1 MGDHFNFGTASPTP
15 VNIIQNDD
23 PSKLGTGDM
32 KKGPSTRTVYLAV
45 RDPPGTPGTP
55 KQTPLHQQQPL
66 PPMHNNVITLE
77 TFPQTTNTHHHQQQQ
92 QHMGLDGT
100 LLLPQT
106 DLAVTEN
113 DEPRVIVQTLFTENG
128 GGEEVIH
135 CTTSD
140 LIPLSPG
147 VGPQGLGQAHAKPCL
162 PTEPVPFNQLS
173 SHDAVNQPLIAQPTI
188 TTITQPLISLEPS
201 DN

>member
-15 VNIIQNDD
+15 VNILQNDD
-23 PSKLGTGDM
+23 PSKLGTGDP

-55 KQTPLHQQQPL
+55 KQTPL
-66 PPMHNNVITLE
+66 
-77 TFPQTTNTHHHQQQQ
+77 HQQQQ